1 LCFHPG
7 NHRIARSFE
16 EAALKKMTFANLQS
30 AFAGESQAYIRY
42 SSFAEQAR
50 KDGLAN
56 VARLFEAAA
65 ASEEIH
71 AGNHLKAL
79 DGVQDTASNL
89 TAAAGGEDFEIEEMY
104 PSYIAIAER
113 QAEKKAMR
121 TMNNALQ
128 AEKIHLALYRHASED
143 LSAGQDI
150 AQTDYYVCPVCGY
163 TMEGEPPD
171 VCPICGAKREL
182 FRRF

>member
-1 LCFHPG
+1 M
-7 NHRIARSFE
+7 
-16 EAALKKMTFANLQS
+16 KKITYGNLQNS
-30 AFAGESQAYIRY
+30 FAGESQAHIRY
-42 SSFAEQAR
+42 SIFAEQAK

-56 VARLFEAAA
+56 IARLFEAAA
-65 ASEEIH
+65 ASEQIH
-71 AGNHLKAL
+71 AGNHLKAM

-89 TAAAGGEDFEIEEMY
+89 TVAAGGEDFEIEEMY

-128 AEKIHLALYRHASED
+128 AEKIHLALYRKAAED
-143 LSAGQDI
+143 LSSGKDI
-150 AQTDYYVCPVCGY
+150 GKVDYSVCPVCGY

-171 VCPICGAKREL
+171 VCPVCGARHETFIK
-182 FRRF
+182 F